1 VTAAL
6 RVECARPKASNVP
19 SPRAMSRWAKAA
31 LGARG
36 AGREIAVQFVS
47 RRQMQ
52 QLNHRFRGK
61 DRPTNVL
68 SFPAASTPGVKP
80 LPMGDVVLCPAILRQ
95 EAREQGK
102 AETAHWAHLVVHG
115 VLHLAGYDHE
125 DDADARRM
133 ERREVS
139 VLRSLGF
146 GNPYV

>member
-1 VTAAL
+1 MSSAL
-6 RVECARPKASNVP
+6 RVECARAGASNVP
-19 SPRAMSRWAKAA
+19 SSRAMARWAKAA

-36 AGREIAVQFVS
+36 VGREIAVQFVS

-61 DRPTNVL
+61 DQPTNVL
-68 SFPAASTPGVKP
+68 SFPATSMPGVRP
-80 LPMGDVVLCPAILRQ
+80 LPMGDVVLCPAVLRQ

-133 ERREVS
+133 ERREVT

-146 GNPYV
+146 RNPYV